1 MLDGKNIN
9 VPICVT
15 IDVPISKM
23 HTKVA
28 FSSGNHE
35 RDPSDPKAQWAIIL
49 LTSVEGEDV
58 QVCKE

>member
-35 RDPSDPKAQWAIIL
+35 RDPSDPKAQ
-49 LTSVEGEDV
+49 
-58 QVCKE
+58 